1 MVAMDATLGDLLARG
16 GWELVD
22 PRPTAAE
29 NPDTFELPSTEDL
42 AALRPGS
49 QVRAMFALATIA
61 DVARDGL
68 APYDDEGRPVLVT
81 QVERM
86 WLVVTGISDGV
97 VDAVLQ
103 NQPYATHTRLTV
115 NDRLQVPLTHLI
127 ATDAPI
133 EDHDGF
139 LAFVARWE
147 ADPQFPAEPPT
158 APVDPLAAPRIRGDQ
173 QAVCERAGARPEPAW
188 PFGAALLARNVTP
201 ESAVL
206 HGARFDPQP
215 DRQDTGWVFFA
226 DSADF
231 EEVATTVGFDVVRLQ
246 EVHRAH
252 PAAWPYIALPAGW
265 GFTLADGA
273 DDVYQVEIED

>member
-1 MVAMDATLGDLLARG
+1 MAGMDATLGDLLARG

-22 PRPTAAE
+22 PRPVAAE
-29 NPDTFELPSTEDL
+29 HPETFELPSGDEL

-49 QVRAMFALATIA
+49 QVRAMFRLATIA
-61 DVARDGL
+61 DLARDGL
-68 APYDDEGRPVLVT
+68 APYDDRGRPVLVS

-86 WLVVTGISDGV
+86 WLVVTETSNGV

-103 NQPYATHTRLTV
+103 NQPYASHTRLTV

-133 EDHDGF
+133 EDYDGF
-139 LAFVARWE
+139 LEFVARWE
-147 ADPQFPAEPPT
+147 ADPQFPTDAPT
-158 APVDPLAAPRIRGDQ
+158 APVDALAGPRIRGDQ
-173 QAVCERAGARPEPAW
+173 QAVCDRAGARPEPAW
-188 PFGAALLARNVTP
+188 PFGCALLARNVTP
-201 ESAVL
+201 ESEVI
-206 HGARFDPQP
+206 HGARFQPRP

-231 EEVATTVGFDVVRLQ
+231 EEVANTVGFDVVRLQ

-265 GFTLADGA
+265 GFTLAGGSE
-273 DDVYQVEIED
+273 DVYEVEIED

>member
-1 MVAMDATLGDLLARG
+1 MGAMDADLGDLLARG

-22 PRPTAAE
+22 PRPVAQE
-29 NPDTFELPSTEDL
+29 HPDTFELPTAAEL
-42 AALRPGS
+42 AGLRAGS
-49 QVRAMFALATIA
+49 QVRAMFRMAAIA
-61 DVARDGL
+61 DLARDGR
-68 APYDDEGRPVLVT
+68 APYDDRGRPVLVP

-86 WLVVTGISDGV
+86 WLVVTGVADGA

-115 NDRLQVPLTHLI
+115 NDRLRVPLTHLI

-133 EDHDGF
+133 EDYDGF
-139 LAFVARWE
+139 LAFLARWE
-147 ADPQFPAEPPT
+147 ADPEFPAEGPSG
-158 APVDPLAAPRIRGDQ
+158 PVDPLAAPRIRGDQ
-173 QAVCERAGARPEPAW
+173 QQVCERAGVRPEPAW

-201 ESAVL
+201 ESEVV
-206 HGARFDPQP
+206 HGARFEPRP
-215 DRQDTGWVFFA
+215 DRQDTGWVFLA

-246 EVHRAH
+246 DVHRAH

-265 GFTLADGA
+265 GFTLAGGA
-273 DDVYQVEIED
+273 EDVYEVEIEE